1 MPTEGWA
8 YGEDIPNRM
17 KKYKY
22 WDLKQC
28 DREEIKPLARQ
39 LGISPVT
46 AGILWN
52 RGLKEES
59 AIRDFLYGKKEPYYD
74 PFRMK
79 DMRIAAERILQAV
92 RDHEKIAV
100 YGDYD
105 VDGITASSLLYLY
118 LKEQFANV
126 CTYIPK
132 REGEGYGLNCEALQS
147 LYDLGIT
154 LIVTVDC
161 GISGVKEVA
170 EAPRGMDIII
180 TDHHRPPEILPAAYA
195 IVNPKQADCAYPF
208 KGLSGVGVAF
218 KLCQALEKLQNPE
231 APLWER
237 FTELAALGTVAD
249 IVPLQDENRTLVKRG
264 LKAMETTSLT
274 GLRKLLEVCRCA
286 NEPLTTEKIG
296 FMLAPRLN
304 AVGRLEHAQL
314 AVELLVTKDEIMAE
328 AMANDLNNENAVRQ
342 EISRQIFEEAI
353 ELLEK
358 QGPVGPAI
366 VLAGKWDPETQ
377 EGWHP
382 GVIGI
387 VASRLVDRY
396 YRPVIL
402 ISVHGDQA
410 KGSCRSIPP
419 LDLYDAIDACSD
431 DLIQFGGHSQ
441 AAGLTLES
449 DKIEAFK
456 LHFLEVVKNSLQP
469 EDYQPHLSVDVE
481 WDRHEE
487 MSLAF
492 LRELQMLEP
501 FGCENPAPLFMIRGA
516 EVHNPRLFGQEM
528 NHLRFYVNVG
538 YHSCH
543 CIMWQGAPW
552 QYCLT
557 NNAEADIAF
566 KPHINVFNGVESVNL
581 DMVAFRMDM
590 ELHDYRKSQEL
601 KENVLA
607 KLLQSGRPFT
617 VFINQGSRE
626 EAELSAM
633 PNVTIR
639 YYGDLC
645 DESAESV
652 VFYELPRKDIFQ
664 WNNFPVK
671 GGQGCALYIL
681 YNMDDLY
688 IQKNRMQEEYPDRA
702 HLAEAYRFIKKVLQS
717 QAVAKL
723 NQLTYQAEK
732 RQLHLKDHDLQI
744 FRELDFFRQQGDS
757 LMMGSTERKQ
767 LDVSPTYARLCGER
781 DALLEIYQNSL
792 RIACPRIQSLKR
804 R

>member
-358 QGPVGPAI
+358 QGPVG
-366 VLAGKWDPETQ
+366 
-377 EGWHP
+377 
-382 GVIGI
+382 
-387 VASRLVDRY
+387 
-396 YRPVIL
+396 
-402 ISVHGDQA
+402 
-410 KGSCRSIPP
+410 
-419 LDLYDAIDACSD
+419 
-431 DLIQFGGHSQ
+431 
-441 AAGLTLES
+441 
-449 DKIEAFK
+449 
-456 LHFLEVVKNSLQP
+456 
-469 EDYQPHLSVDVE
+469 
-481 WDRHEE
+481 
-487 MSLAF
+487 
-492 LRELQMLEP
+492 
-501 FGCENPAPLFMIRGA
+501 
-516 EVHNPRLFGQEM
+516 
-528 NHLRFYVNVG
+528 
-538 YHSCH
+538 
-543 CIMWQGAPW
+543 
-552 QYCLT
+552 
-557 NNAEADIAF
+557 
-566 KPHINVFNGVESVNL
+566 
-581 DMVAFRMDM
+581 
-590 ELHDYRKSQEL
+590 
-601 KENVLA
+601 
-607 KLLQSGRPFT
+607 
-617 VFINQGSRE
+617 
-626 EAELSAM
+626 
-633 PNVTIR
+633 
-639 YYGDLC
+639 
-645 DESAESV
+645 
-652 VFYELPRKDIFQ
+652 
-664 WNNFPVK
+664 
-671 GGQGCALYIL
+671 
-681 YNMDDLY
+681 
-688 IQKNRMQEEYPDRA
+688 
-702 HLAEAYRFIKKVLQS
+702 
-717 QAVAKL
+717 
-723 NQLTYQAEK
+723 
-732 RQLHLKDHDLQI
+732 
-744 FRELDFFRQQGDS
+744 
-757 LMMGSTERKQ
+757 
-767 LDVSPTYARLCGER
+767 
-781 DALLEIYQNSL
+781 
-792 RIACPRIQSLKR
+792 
-804 R
+804 